1 LGRRRSKRRV
11 KGTKTR
17 DRLRSLWAIM
27 YYLGFIPMVRNPL
40 FMAFVFSQPFTL
52 LFILFV
58 ASGGTALPYGLAG
71 ALTMVTTELGL
82 FVGTDLASYKL
93 QNRFQ
98 DIVVASPVTP
108 LTYMFGVALSDL
120 IFGSPALVILFGL
133 IAGRGASV
141 GALGSCVG
149 VVILL
154 WVTATSIGFFFSA
167 YAPNTQNAFIINGFI
182 TTILSVLPP
191 VYYSVNVLPKFLV
204 PIAEVLPTTEA
215 SALFQG
221 AIGLGYSIT
230 PASGFVVLFA
240 ATVIMLLLV
249 SFRMRWRET

>member
-1 LGRRRSKRRV
+1 MKPRERV
-11 KGTKTR
+11 
-17 DRLRSLWAIM
+17 RSLWAIM
-27 YYLGFIPMVRNPL
+27 YYLGFTPMLRNPL
-40 FMAFVFSQPFTL
+40 FIAFVFSTPFTL

-58 ASGGTALPYGLAG
+58 ASNGTALPYGLAG

-108 LTYMFGVALSDL
+108 LVYMFGVALSEL
-120 IFGSPALVILFGL
+120 IFGAPALVILFVL
-133 IAGRGASV
+133 IAGQGASAV
-141 GALGSCVG
+141 ALAGCLG
-149 VVILL
+149 VVVLL
-154 WVTATSIGFFFSA
+154 WVTTTSLGFFFSA

-191 VYYSVNVLPKFLV
+191 VYYSVKVLPKFLV
-204 PIAEVLPTTEA
+204 PLAEVIPTTEA

-221 AIGLGYSIT
+221 TIGLGYSIE
-230 PASGFVVLFA
+230 PAAGFAVLLV
-240 ATVIMLLLV
+240 ATVIMLMLV
-249 SFRMRWRET
+249 SFRMKWRES

>member
-1 LGRRRSKRRV
+1 VRSRE
-11 KGTKTR
+11 
-17 DRLRSLWAIM
+17 RLRSLWAIM
-27 YYLGFIPMVRNPL
+27 YYLGFVPMLRNPL
-40 FMAFVFSQPFTL
+40 FIAFVFSTPFTL

-58 ASGGTALPYGLAG
+58 ASNGTALPYGIAG

-108 LTYMFGVALSDL
+108 LVYMFGVATSEL
-120 IFGSPALVILFGL
+120 IFGSPALVILL
-133 IAGRGASV
+133 ALMAGQGASALSLV
-141 GALGSCVG
+141 AALG
-149 VVILL
+149 VILLL
-154 WVTATSIGFFFSA
+154 WVTTTSLGFFFSA

-182 TTILSVLPP
+182 TTLLSVLPP
-191 VYYSVNVLPKFLV
+191 VYYSLNVLPKFLV

-221 AIGLGYSIT
+221 TIGLGYSIE
-230 PASGFVVLFA
+230 PISGFVVLLA
-240 ATVIMLLLV
+240 ATLIMLLLV
-249 SFRMRWRET
+249 SFRMKWRES

>member
-1 LGRRRSKRRV
+1 MKPRERV
-11 KGTKTR
+11 
-17 DRLRSLWAIM
+17 RSLWAIM
-27 YYLGFIPMVRNPL
+27 YYLGFTPMLRNPL
-40 FMAFVFSQPFTL
+40 FIAFVFSTPFTL

-58 ASGGTALPYGLAG
+58 ASNGAALPYGLAG

-108 LTYMFGVALSDL
+108 LEYMFGVALSEL
-120 IFGSPALVILFGL
+120 IFGAPALVILFVL
-133 IAGRGASV
+133 IAGQGASAV
-141 GALGSCVG
+141 ALAGCLG
-149 VVILL
+149 VVVLL
-154 WVTATSIGFFFSA
+154 WVTTTSLGFFFSA

-204 PIAEVLPTTEA
+204 PLAEVIPTTEA

-221 AIGLGYSIT
+221 TIGLGYSIE
-230 PASGFVVLFA
+230 PASGFAVLLV
-240 ATVIMLLLV
+240 ATVMMLLLV
-249 SFRMRWRET
+249 SFRMKWRES

>member
-1 LGRRRSKRRV
+1 MR
-11 KGTKTR
+11 TR

-27 YYLGFIPMVRNPL
+27 YYLGFTPMLRNPL
-40 FMAFVFSQPFTL
+40 FIAFVFSTPFTL

-58 ASGGTALPYGLAG
+58 ASNGAALPYGLAG

-108 LTYMFGVALSDL
+108 LVYMFGVALSEL
-120 IFGSPALVILFGL
+120 IFGAPALVILFVL
-133 IAGRGASV
+133 MAGQGAALVSLAA
-141 GALGSCVG
+141 ALG
-149 VVILL
+149 VVLML
-154 WVTATSIGFFFSA
+154 WVTATSLGFFFSA

-191 VYYSVNVLPKFLV
+191 VYYSVNALPRFLV
-204 PIAEVLPTTEA
+204 PLAEIIPTTEA

-221 AIGLGYSIT
+221 TIGLGN
-230 PASGFVVLFA
+230 PVGPVFGFAVLAA

-249 SFRMRWRET
+249 SFRMRWREG